1 MSDGILQRADHLARN
16 MVPVTITLLLVLLTM
31 VPVGVVAID
40 RLLPLLPL
48 MAIYHWSIYRPA
60 LMTGIAVFGIGIA
73 VDLLTG
79 SYLGVNTL
87 ILLLVRYAVASQRS
101 FLAKRS
107 FWLVW
112 WGFMVV
118 CALALLVEWLLVS
131 ALAKQFVWPQS
142 FLLQYLIGLTVYP
155 LVSAFLTGVQG
166 SLMRRA

>member
-1 MSDGILQRADHLARN
+1 MTDGILQRADHLARN

-31 VPVGVVAID
+31 VPFGVVAID
-40 RLLPLLPL
+40 QLLPLLPL
-48 MAIYHWSIYRPA
+48 MAIYHWSIYRPQ
-60 LMTGIAVFGIGIA
+60 LMSVFAVFGIGLTI
-73 VDLLTG
+73 DLLTG

-101 FLAKRS
+101 FLAKRT
-107 FWLVW
+107 FWIVW

-131 ALAKQFVWPQS
+131 ALAERIILPQS
-142 FLLQYLIGLTVYP
+142 FLLQYFIGLTVYP
-155 LVSAFLTGVQG
+155 LVSALLTGVQG